1 MREDT
6 YCLFLQGIDL
16 NASARLLPLLLLGTL
31 AGMAGCDKVPG
42 RAAADP
48 GLEKVNAYI
57 ECYNG
62 VEQPIHEGFQTYTGW
77 MKDPEAGP
85 TGKETQ
91 PRSPG
96 KVLSHRVEYCG
107 QALTDALAKTPSTAL
122 DAPARDYQQAFQ
134 SLYALIERADG
145 YFTREDYRRDGGE
158 GLRSQHAPLM
168 QAYAGFFKASEVLD
182 AALEKNEN
190 DRRAAQ
196 LKQIEESE
204 GRSLA
209 YYHLRLLGDGKQLA
223 MAFQGDAPD
232 LAALRAQL
240 ADYQALVTEIQNSGV
255 GKDDPMWGHVQRS
268 ADKLVRTAGRG
279 VERLQQGKPITAE
292 GLAAERKASGSW
304 DTSAPEGAQSTLLDA
319 YNDLVS
325 TSNRLR

>member
-1 MREDT
+1 MKLPVR
-6 YCLFLQGIDL
+6 I
-16 NASARLLPLLLLGTL
+16 APLLLLGAL
-31 AGMAGCDKVPG
+31 AGVSGCNRSPVLLP
-42 RAAADP
+42 ADP
-48 GLEKVNAYI
+48 ALEKLNAYI

-62 VEQPIHEGFQTYTGW
+62 VGQPIHEGFETYSGW
-77 MKDPEAGP
+77 MKDPAAGP
-85 TGKETQ
+85 TGKEAT

-96 KVLSHRVEYCG
+96 RVLSHRVEYCG
-107 QALTDALAKTPSTAL
+107 QPLTDALALMPASEL
-122 DAPARDYQQAFQ
+122 DGPAHDYQQAFKA
-134 SLYALIERADG
+134 LYAQIEHVDG
-145 YFTREDYRRDGGE
+145 YFSREDHRRDGGE
-158 GLRSQHAPLM
+158 GLRAQHAPLM
-168 QAYAGFFKASEVLD
+168 QAYAAFFTASDVLD
-182 AALEKNEN
+182 AALEKQEEA
-190 DRRAAQ
+190 RRVARLQ
-196 LKQIEESE
+196 QIEDAE

-240 ADYQALVTEIQNSGV
+240 ANYQTLVTEIRKSGL

-268 ADKLVRTAGRG
+268 ADKLVRTAGRAA
-279 VERLQQGKPITAE
+279 ERLEQGKPITAE

>member
-1 MREDT
+1 MTLTTR
-6 YCLFLQGIDL
+6 
-16 NASARLLPLLLLGTL
+16 SAPIVLLAAL
-31 AGMAGCDKVPG
+31 AGLSGCSPSTAVSS
-42 RAAADP
+42 ADP
-48 GLEKVNAYI
+48 GLGKINAYI

-77 MKDPEAGP
+77 MKDPKAGP
-85 TGKETQ
+85 TGKEAQ

-107 QALTDALAKTPSTAL
+107 QPLTDALAKTPATSL
-122 DAPARDYQQAFQ
+122 DVPARQYQQAFQ
-134 SLYALIERADG
+134 ALNTLVERADG

-158 GLRSQHAPLM
+158 GMRSQHAPLM
-168 QAYAGFFKASEVLD
+168 QAYADFFKASEAMD

-196 LKQIEESE
+196 LKQIEERE

-209 YYHLRLLGDGKQLA
+209 YYHLRLVGDGKHLA

-232 LAALRAQL
+232 VAALRGQL
-240 ADYQALVTEIQNSGV
+240 ADYQALVTEIQNGGV

-279 VERLQQGKPITAE
+279 LERLEQGKPITADA
-292 GLAAERKASGSW
+292 LAAERKASGSW
-304 DTSAPEGAQSTLLDA
+304 LTTDPEGAQSTILDA
-319 YNDLVS
+319 YNDLVT
-325 TSNRLR
+325 TSNRMR

>member
-1 MREDT
+1 M
-6 YCLFLQGIDL
+6 
-16 NASARLLPLLLLGTL
+16 NASTRVLPLLLLGTL
-31 AGMAGCDKVPG
+31 AGVAGCDKVSDLS
-42 RAAADP
+42 AADP

-57 ECYNG
+57 ACYNG
-62 VEQPIHEGFQTYTGW
+62 VEQPIHDGFQTYTGW
-77 MKDPEAGP
+77 IKDPEAGP
-85 TGKETQ
+85 TGKEAQ

-96 KVLSHRVEYCG
+96 KLLSHRVDYCG
-107 QALTDALAKTPSTAL
+107 QPLTDALAKTPAL
-122 DAPARDYQQAFQ
+122 PMDGAARAYQQTFQ
-134 SLYALIERADG
+134 ALNTLIERADG
-145 YFTREDYRRDGGE
+145 YVTREDYRRDGGD
-158 GLRSQHAPLM
+158 GLRRQHAPLM
-168 QAYAGFFKASEVLD
+168 QAYAAFFKASEALD
-182 AALEKNEN
+182 AALEKNEE

-196 LKQIEESE
+196 LKQIEASE

-232 LAALRAQL
+232 LAALRTQL
-240 ADYQALVTEIQNSGV
+240 ADYQALVTEIQASGV

-319 YNDLVS
+319 YNDLVT

>member
-1 MREDT
+1 M
-6 YCLFLQGIDL
+6 
-16 NASARLLPLLLLGTL
+16 NASTRLIPVLLLCAL
-31 AGMAGCDKVPG
+31 AGCNNPAGLAV
-42 RAAADP
+42 ADP

-85 TGKETQ
+85 TGKEAQ

-96 KVLSHRVEYCG
+96 KVLSHRVEHCG
-107 QALTDALAKTPSTAL
+107 QPLSEALAKAPATSL
-122 DAPARDYQQAFQ
+122 DAAARQYQQAF
-134 SLYALIERADG
+134 LALNTLIERADG

-158 GLRSQHAPLM
+158 GMRSQHAPLM
-168 QAYAGFFKASEVLD
+168 QAYADFFKASEAMD

-209 YYHLRLLGDGKQLA
+209 YYHLRLVGDGKQLA
-223 MAFQGDAPD
+223 MAFQGEAPD
-232 LAALRAQL
+232 VAVLRGQL
-240 ADYQALVTEIQNSGV
+240 ADYQALVTEIQNGGV
-255 GKDDPMWGHVQRS
+255 GKDDP

-279 VERLQQGKPITAE
+279 VERLEQGKPITADA
-292 GLAAERKASGSW
+292 LAAERKASGSW
-304 DTSAPEGAQSTLLDA
+304 LTTDPEGAQSTILDA
-319 YNDLVS
+319 YNDLVT
-325 TSNRLR
+325 TSNRMR

>member
-1 MREDT
+1 MRET
-6 YCLFLQGIDL
+6 RTTSCLRI
-16 NASARLLPLLLLGTL
+16 APLLLIGAV
-31 AGMAGCDKVPG
+31 AGLSGCDRSAGLGV
-42 RAAADP
+42 ADP

-62 VEQPIHEGFQTYTGW
+62 VEQPIHEGFQAYTSW

-85 TGKETQ
+85 TGKEAQ

-107 QALTDALAKTPSTAL
+107 QPLTDALAKTPAL
-122 DAPARDYQQAFQ
+122 PVDGPARDYQQAFQ
-134 SLYALIERADG
+134 ALNTLVERADG

-158 GLRSQHAPLM
+158 GMRSQHAPLM
-168 QAYAGFFKASEVLD
+168 QAYADFFKASEAMDV
-182 AALEKNEN
+182 ALEKNEN
-190 DRRAAQ
+190 DRCAAQ

-209 YYHLRLLGDGKQLA
+209 YYHLRLLGDGKRLA
-223 MAFQGDAPD
+223 TAFQDDAPD
-232 LAALRAQL
+232 VAALRAQL
-240 ADYQALVTEIQNSGV
+240 ADYQALVTEIQNGGV

-279 VERLQQGKPITAE
+279 VERLEQHKPITAE
-292 GLAAERKASGSW
+292 ALAAERKASGSW
-304 DTSAPEGAQSTLLDA
+304 LTTDPEGAQSTILAA
-319 YNDLVS
+319 YNDLVT
-325 TSNRLR
+325 TSNRMR

>member
-1 MREDT
+1 M
-6 YCLFLQGIDL
+6 
-16 NASARLLPLLLLGTL
+16 NASTRLIPVLLLGAL
-31 AGMAGCDKVPG
+31 AGCNSPAGLAV
-42 RAAADP
+42 ADP

-62 VEQPIHEGFQTYTGW
+62 VEQPIHEGFQAYTGW

-85 TGKETQ
+85 TGKEAQ

-96 KVLSHRVEYCG
+96 KLLSHRVEYCG
-107 QALTDALAKTPSTAL
+107 QPLTDALAKTPATPL
-122 DAPARDYQQAFQ
+122 DAPARQYQQAFQ
-134 SLYALIERADG
+134 ALNTLIERADG

-158 GLRSQHAPLM
+158 GMRSQHAPLM
-168 QAYAGFFKASEVLD
+168 QAYADFFKASEAMD

-209 YYHLRLLGDGKQLA
+209 YYHLRLVGDGKQLA
-223 MAFQGDAPD
+223 MAFQSDAPD
-232 LAALRAQL
+232 VAALRGQL

-268 ADKLVRTAGRG
+268 ADKLVRSAGRG
-279 VERLQQGKPITAE
+279 VERLEQGKPITADA
-292 GLAAERKASGSW
+292 LAAERKASGSW
-304 DTSAPEGAQSTLLDA
+304 LTTDPEGAQSTILDA
-319 YNDLVS
+319 YNDLVT
-325 TSNRLR
+325 TSNRMR